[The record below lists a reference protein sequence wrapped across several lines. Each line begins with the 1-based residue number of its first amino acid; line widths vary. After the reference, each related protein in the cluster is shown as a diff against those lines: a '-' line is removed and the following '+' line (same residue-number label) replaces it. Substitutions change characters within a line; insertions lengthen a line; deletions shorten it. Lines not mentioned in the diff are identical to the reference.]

1 VFDIIGKRN
10 WFFLFSALITIPGLI
25 FIFLTP
31 LTGGG
36 AGLKFSIDYTGGTL
50 WEVRFAQA
58 QPPAAGVKDILVQQG
73 LSDSTVTL
81 AGDGFVLIRTVPIG
95 LRVGEAA
102 PTSAPTVAPSAAVSP
117 AGSPAPSAAA
127 SVASPAAGTSPGA
140 SAPSSP
146 SATPAPTASPT
157 ASPTPKPSG
166 GFTVPTE
173 GKLGD
178 VATALQAKY
187 GPIAEVR
194 QQTTIGP
201 IISGELTQQ
210 AIILVILG
218 SIGILLWI
226 SFRFRDVKFG
236 VSAIVALIHDV
247 IVVVGTFAVLG
258 TVIGLQVDALFV
270 TAMLTVIGF
279 SVHDTI
285 VVFDRIREN
294 RHRHAGEPFAAIA
307 NHSILQTIGRSI
319 NTSMTV
325 IITLIALLL
334 FGASS
339 VQGFIFALL
348 IGIITGTYS
357 SVFNATPVLVVW
369 HEWEERRRQ
378 RAVTLARASR

>member
-10 WFFLFSALITIPGLI
+10 WFFLFSGLVTIPGLI
-25 FIFLTP
+25 FILLTP
-31 LTGGG
+31 LSGGG

-50 WEVRFAQA
+50 WEVRFEQG
-58 QPPAAGVKDILVQQG
+58 QPPASGVKDVLVQQG

-81 AGDGFVLIRTVPIG
+81 TGDGFVLVRTVPIG
-95 LRVGEAA
+95 LRTGETVATPTAA
-102 PTSAPTVAPSAAVSP
+102 PTASSASPATSGTVA
-117 AGSPAPSAAA
+117 SPAPSAAG
-127 SVASPAAGTSPGA
+127 SGS
-140 SAPSSP
+140 
-146 SATPAPTASPT
+146 SPT
-157 ASPTPKPSG
+157 ASAGPAASVSPSPSPSSTTPAV
-166 GFTVPTE
+166 FTVPTE
-173 GKLGD
+173 GRLGD

-194 QQTTIGP
+194 QQTTVGP

-210 AIILVILG
+210 AILLVFLG

-226 SFRFRDVKFG
+226 SFRFRDMKFG
-236 VSAIVALIHDV
+236 VSAIVALVHDV

-294 RHRHAGEPFAAIA
+294 RRRHAGEPFAAIA

-334 FGASS
+334 FGAAN
-339 VQGFIFALL
+339 VQGFILALL

-369 HEWEERRRQ
+369 YEWEERRRQ
-378 RAVTLARASR
+378 RAVALARAAR